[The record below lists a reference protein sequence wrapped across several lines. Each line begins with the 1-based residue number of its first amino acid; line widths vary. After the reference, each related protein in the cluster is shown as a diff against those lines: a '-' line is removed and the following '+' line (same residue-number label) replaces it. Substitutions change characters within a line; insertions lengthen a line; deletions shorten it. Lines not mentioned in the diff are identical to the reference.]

1 MVNAATHPA
10 AAWLLESNHPYDT
23 SLNQDLNADGI
34 PLLMAYALDLN
45 PNERLTT
52 QLPQAELNTT
62 TLSLQY
68 YTGAAGITYRI
79 ETSKDMVTWI
89 TDGVTI
95 SDPDGNGVV
104 TASIP
109 RDEVCGF
116 LRLIVEEE

>member
-1 MVNAATHPA
+1 
-10 AAWLLESNHPYDT
+10 
-23 SLNQDLNADGI
+23 
-34 PLLMAYALDLN
+34 
-45 PNERLTT
+45 
-52 QLPQAELNTT
+52 
-62 TLSLQY
+62 
-68 YTGAAGITYRI
+68 
-79 ETSKDMVTWI
+79 MVTWI